1 MKEISSVCENK
12 RFFYYPISIL
22 TLTLTKFFRINII
35 RGNVA
40 REQEVSKGTMIVRK
54 PKVTQKLN
62 KLQSIF
68 VKMNGLIEN

>member
-12 RFFYYPISIL
+12 RFFYYPISI
-22 TLTLTKFFRINII
+22 LTLTKFFRINII